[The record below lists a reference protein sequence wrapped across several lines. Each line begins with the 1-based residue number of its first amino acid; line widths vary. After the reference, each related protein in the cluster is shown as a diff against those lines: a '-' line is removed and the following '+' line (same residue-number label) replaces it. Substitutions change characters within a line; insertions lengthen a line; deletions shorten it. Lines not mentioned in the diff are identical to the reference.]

1 MKLRYDIWDMTITQF
16 LEFVLMFLIFVPIQL
31 VLILISYI
39 GSMANELN
47 LSIIVFAHSLGKRIG
62 LPLLPK
68 EDEE

>member
-47 LSIIVFAHSLGKRIG
+47 LSIIVFAHSLGQRIG